1 MVASWFRRT
10 KQTQQLFSRRIKRTT
25 VFYGAPL
32 VRIDRGKAGRSAP
45 RVGSFHFP
53 HRERHSVHRGFLGL
67 SSDPLAGII
76 VPLPQ
81 LGRQAV
87 ILCLCGNGAGIMRAG
102 IFTPSPEEETLVAK
116 ICTFI
121 AQHLRVDL
129 DSISIDSHFR
139 DDLGLDLLDTV
150 ELTIL
155 IEKEFVN
162 REVADASEEIEF
174 VGDLIHHIEA
184 HQPG

>member
-1 MVASWFRRT
+1 
-10 KQTQQLFSRRIKRTT
+10 
-25 VFYGAPL
+25 
-32 VRIDRGKAGRSAP
+32 
-45 RVGSFHFP
+45 
-53 HRERHSVHRGFLGL
+53 
-67 SSDPLAGII
+67 
-76 VPLPQ
+76 
-81 LGRQAV
+81 
-87 ILCLCGNGAGIMRAG
+87 MRAG

-116 ICTFI
+116 IRTFI

-162 REVADASEEIEF
+162 REIADASEEISS
-174 VGDLIHHIEA
+174 
-184 HQPG
+184 

>member
-1 MVASWFRRT
+1 MYAARRQ
-10 KQTQQLFSRRIKRTT
+10 KPP
-25 VFYGAPL
+25 PL
-32 VRIDRGKAGRSAP
+32 RLRELAA
-45 RVGSFHFP
+45 FP
-53 HRERHSVHRGFLGL
+53 HRERHSVHRGFL
-67 SSDPLAGII
+67 SARPERSVPLAGII

-87 ILCLCGNGAGIMRAG
+87 ILCLCSNGAGIMRAG

-116 ICTFI
+116 IRTFI

-139 DDLGLDLLDTV
+139 DDLGLDLIDTV

-162 REVADASEEIEF
+162 REIADASEEIEF

-184 HQPG
+184 HQSG

>member
-1 MVASWFRRT
+1 
-10 KQTQQLFSRRIKRTT
+10 
-25 VFYGAPL
+25 
-32 VRIDRGKAGRSAP
+32 
-45 RVGSFHFP
+45 
-53 HRERHSVHRGFLGL
+53 
-67 SSDPLAGII
+67 
-76 VPLPQ
+76 
-81 LGRQAV
+81 
-87 ILCLCGNGAGIMRAG
+87 MRAG

-174 VGDLIHHIEA
+174 VGDLIHRIEA